1 MAVPLN
7 EELERKIFE
16 DLQSAFS
23 DFQFFD
29 NLAAVPL
36 RRAIADSNRI
46 EINVKT
52 TKKVADRYFDEDSFK
67 TPDQRLVWAQ
77 LQIIFKTCYVLIFST
92 HARQQHLK
100 WHDVNTLI
108 TYYPDF
114 AKLHDSDELQ
124 LLLNFRNMLRMTIE
138 LIPARLNK
146 QLILKIA
153 ARLEGSHNEY
163 ITGGGQKPAVQRRVQ
178 IYEKEGGINSEPRPG
193 RKRPQRHQEGA
204 IPQPKRSISSFSEKK
219 ARSVQLNSDDIEA
232 IVCPPPYVFPSYSA
246 LLTGEVAPVVSVDNA
261 PHTYSGLQRCSLSAL
276 TEAAVQVMELDRAN
290 QRRMD
295 PSTGTAEG
303 YGATGGQYLSDG
315 YSYGYSLP
323 AHSSSSSVRSS
334 LDAAAAAG
342 QRYSFPLNNNSSSS
356 SNDHDPCGG
365 GGMAGSSGGCFA
377 AGDLTSFSFGSGT
390 AGQSAMR

>member
-1 MAVPLN
+1 MAVPLSK
-7 EELERKIFE
+7 ELERKIFE

-29 NLAAVPL
+29 NLAAAPL

-92 HARQQHLK
+92 HQKQQHLK
-100 WHDVNTLI
+100 WPDVNTLI
-108 TYYPDF
+108 ACYPAF
-114 AKLHDSDELQ
+114 ANLNDSDELQ

-193 RKRPQRHQEGA
+193 RKRPQRQQGA
-204 IPQPKRSISSFSEKK
+204 IPQPKRSVSSFSEKK
-219 ARSVQLNSDDIEA
+219 ARAVQLNSADIEA
-232 IVCPPPYVFPSYSA
+232 IVCPPPYVFPSYST
-246 LLTGEVAPVVSVDNA
+246 LLAVEIPSSVVSA
-261 PHTYSGLQRCSLSAL
+261 PYTYGGLQRCPLSAL

-290 QRRMD
+290 QSDMRRMD
-295 PSTGTAEG
+295 PRTGGTAG
-303 YGATGGQYLSDG
+303 DYGATDRQYLSDS
-315 YSYGYSLP
+315 YTYGYRSVFLDTAPP
-323 AHSSSSSVRSS
+323 AVQQYPY
-334 LDAAAAAG
+334 L
-342 QRYSFPLNNNSSSS
+342 LSSSS
-356 SNDHDPCGG
+356 SNDHDPTGG
-365 GGMAGSSGGCFA
+365 NDKTSSSGGCFTA
-377 AGDLTSFSFGSGT
+377 VSSVRDLTS
-390 AGQSAMR
+390 SAVN

>member
-1 MAVPLN
+1 MAVPLSK
-7 EELERKIFE
+7 ELERKIFE

-92 HARQQHLK
+92 HERQQHLK
-100 WHDVNTLI
+100 WPDVNTLI
-108 TYYPDF
+108 ACYPAF
-114 AKLHDSDELQ
+114 ANLNDSDELQ

-193 RKRPQRHQEGA
+193 RKRPQRQQGA
-204 IPQPKRSISSFSEKK
+204 IPQPKRSVSSFSEKK
-219 ARSVQLNSDDIEA
+219 ARAVQLNSADIEA
-232 IVCPPPYVFPSYSA
+232 IVCPPPYVFPSYST
-246 LLTGEVAPVVSVDNA
+246 LLAVEIPAP
-261 PHTYSGLQRCSLSAL
+261 PYTYGGLQRCPLSTL

-290 QRRMD
+290 QSDMRRMD
-295 PSTGTAEG
+295 PHTGGTAED
-303 YGATGGQYLSDG
+303 YGATDRQYLSDS
-315 YSYGYSLP
+315 YTYGYR
-323 AHSSSSSVRSS
+323 SVS
-334 LDAAAAAG
+334 LDTAPPAV
-342 QRYSFPLNNNSSSS
+342 QQYPYLSISS
-356 SNDHDPCGG
+356 SNDHDPTGG
-365 GGMAGSSGGCFA
+365 DGKASSSGGCFTA
-377 AGDLTSFSFGSGT
+377 VSSVRDLTS
-390 AGQSAMR
+390 SAVN